1 MTYADSNRDFT
12 EKIERMKSNF
22 PTQIIRSRI
31 FWECEVDALLKTKE
45 NEKFYNEIYPN
56 LTYFKRLKPRD
67 SLCSGIRQLYCLK
80 WSKDENPG
88 KKLQFLDINSAY
100 VFVAS
105 TLQFPIGPLEIL
117 IHDDVENYVYKNG
130 VLMQKDTNKVID
142 AGLIKLLVLPN
153 QNQEPLFVVKGK
165 DPKTK
170 KQRTYQ
176 PLCCKCLRL
185 QKKIPC
191 THSEKERAI
200 EVTTTVDFLLW
211 ALSIKNVTIFKILE
225 VWSFKEKAYVMK
237 KFLELMIDFKD
248 KQEKPIKK
256 LINKSL
262 QCCFGK
268 LSMKPFKNTQKLCTS
283 FEELNEVLCHQSVSD
298 IGKKKLLLAFKKLC
312 ALAHLT

>member
-1 MTYADSNRDFT
+1 MVKKVQKSVYVV
-12 EKIERMKSNF
+12 IER
-22 PTQIIRSRI
+22 P
-31 FWECEVDALLKTKE
+31 
-45 NEKFYNEIYPN
+45 
-56 LTYFKRLKPRD
+56 
-67 SLCSGIRQLYCLK
+67 
-80 WSKDENPG
+80 
-88 KKLQFLDINSAY
+88 LDVNSAY

-176 PLCCKCLRL
+176 PLCSKCLRL

-248 KQEKPIKK
+248 KQRSQLKTNQQITAVLFWKTFDETI
-256 LINKSL
+256 
-262 QCCFGK
+262 
-268 LSMKPFKNTQKLCTS
+268 QKYPKI
-283 FEELNEVLCHQSVSD
+283 VY
-298 IGKKKLLLAFKKLC
+298 
-312 ALAHLT
+312 